1 MDSYDVMLSESQE
14 RMLLATSV
22 DNKKRLVDVLDK
34 WNLAWSTLG
43 SVISDK
49 TVRVVD
55 GDNVEAD
62 LPVQALTEPKLYRL
76 KGHRSQESQ
85 LARKFPM
92 SKIPLVDKSPAEVL
106 LSLLASPNI
115 ASKSYVYRQYD
126 HQVQTNTV
134 LGPGKADAALLRI
147 KGTDRGIAISTDG
160 NGRYCYLDPFKGGAI
175 AVAESCRN
183 VSCVGA
189 LPIAL
194 TDCLNFGNP
203 ERPEIY
209 YQLEWCIRG
218 IAWACRVLDVPIV
231 SGNVSLYNETEQH
244 SILPTPIIGAM
255 GLSNDVSKYAASGFS
270 EEGDFVVLLG
280 SDYLS
285 GRIDGLAGSEF
296 LELEHGMVLG
306 SPDINLVLEKG
317 VQELC
322 RRLIKE
328 QQVHSAH
335 DCSDGG
341 LAVAIVESSI
351 QGNLGFGGTVEI
363 EGRWDAALFGED
375 QSRIVVSIN
384 HKDLDLCSSVCEEYS
399 VEWCVLGL
407 SLIHI

>member
-1 MDSYDVMLSESQE
+1 MLS
-14 RMLLATSV
+14 
-22 DNKKRLVDVLDK
+22 
-34 WNLAWSTLG
+34 
-43 SVISDK
+43 
-49 TVRVVD
+49 
-55 GDNVEAD
+55 
-62 LPVQALTEPKLYRL
+62 
-76 KGHRSQESQ
+76 
-85 LARKFPM
+85 
-92 SKIPLVDKSPAEVL
+92 
-106 LSLLASPNI
+106 
-115 ASKSYVYRQYD
+115 
-126 HQVQTNTV
+126 
-134 LGPGKADAALLRI
+134 
-147 KGTDRGIAISTDG
+147 
-160 NGRYCYLDPFKGGAI
+160 
-175 AVAESCRN
+175 ESCRN

-218 IAWACRVLDVPIV
+218 IARACRVLDVPIV

-255 GLSNDVSKYAASGFS
+255 GLSDDVSKHAASGFS
-270 EEGDFVVLLG
+270 VEGDFVVLLG

-306 SPDINLVLEKG
+306 NPDINLVLEKR

-328 QQVHSAH
+328 QQIHSAH

-341 LAVAIVESSI
+341 LAVALAECCIGGEMGFV
-351 QGNLGFGGTVEI
+351 GNLNFR
-363 EGRWDAALFGED
+363 GRWDAALFGEK
-375 QSRIVVSIN
+375 QSRVLVSIPEVN
-384 HKDLDLCSSVCEEYS
+384 MPRLKALSEECKVPCVMLGRTGGNEFHLGKCLSVPMDLIIEKWSQGLEEA
-399 VEWCVLGL
+399 
-407 SLIHI
+407 LIATPG